1 MCRRVLCL
9 IKALTPTCFWY
20 VTLDE
25 EKKSPPP
32 LPDLRPRLPLPLI
45 RKTIHGPATPTFL
58 VGLSTGASICSNPSR
73 CHSRAAINPI
83 IIFLTSRADGANWQ
97 ICILDRVKPKQRR
110 AELRSPFHFNAGS
123 LGCLRSGRSFPL
135 PSPPLLGM
143 EACGGWWGVSSVP
156 VFLSTA
162 SHVSWSGS
170 MSSPARC
177 AACEAAEEPPRCD
190 KTRGSRQLVF
200 FCFFFLQRGSRVL
213 ICDQEANEQMLH
225 YPPTHTHTHYPSPHL
240 CLCFCITRITTTRG
254 WGNERLVD
262 AMSVEG
268 GRYDAVHRERRACVG
283 K

>member
-1 MCRRVLCL
+1 MLL
-9 IKALTPTCFWY
+9 ICDSGWG
-20 VTLDE
+20 
-25 EKKSPPP
+25 KKSPPP
-32 LPDLRPRLPLPLI
+32 LPDLSPRLPLPLI

-58 VGLSTGASICSNPSR
+58 VGLSTGASICSNPSC

-110 AELRSPFHFNAGS
+110 AELRSPFHFNAKR

-135 PSPPLLGM
+135 PFPPLLGM
-143 EACGGWWGVSSVP
+143 EACSGWWGVSSVP

-177 AACEAAEEPPRCD
+177 AACEAAEEPPHCD
-190 KTRGSRQLVF
+190 KTRGSR
-200 FCFFFLQRGSRVL
+200 FFLQRGNHVL

-225 YPPTHTHTHYPSPHL
+225 YPPPTCVSVSALPGLQRHMDEEMKGLWMPWVW
-240 CLCFCITRITTTRG
+240 RG
-254 WGNERLVD
+254 ADTMLWTESDVHVWVNRNVNEW
-262 AMSVEG
+262 M
-268 GRYDAVHRERRACVG
+268 
-283 K
+283 